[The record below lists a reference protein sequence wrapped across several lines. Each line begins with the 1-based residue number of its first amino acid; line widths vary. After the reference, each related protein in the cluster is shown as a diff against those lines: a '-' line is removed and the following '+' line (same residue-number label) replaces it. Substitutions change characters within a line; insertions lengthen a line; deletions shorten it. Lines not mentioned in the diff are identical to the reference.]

1 MNTRFAAAAIAA
13 MLVVPACAVAQSLAQ
28 APATAPPGAA
38 TQGQGAGPLEACRAD
53 VDTLCA
59 SDPKTPGWRGKCL
72 RENTAKLSDACKSAL
87 AAMRDQRETV
97 RTACAGDIEQHCKAE
112 AAEKDGGRPMRCL
125 KSNEDKLSAGC
136 KSAMTAF
143 SGGGGAASEAAK

>member
-1 MNTRFAAAAIAA
+1 MTTRFAAAIAA
-13 MLVVPACAVAQSLAQ
+13 MLVVPVAALPQLRTDA
-28 APATAPPGAA
+28 APGAA
-38 TQGQGAGPLEACRAD
+38 AQGKSAGPLEACRAD

-59 SDPKTPGWRGKCL
+59 SDPKSPGWRGKCL

-87 AAMRDQRETV
+87 AAMRAQRETV
-97 RTACAGDIEQHCKAE
+97 LTVCAGDIEQHCKAE
-112 AAEKDGGRPMRCL
+112 AAEKNDGGRPMRCL

-143 SGGGGAASEAAK
+143 GGGGGAASEAAR